1 MNLLDLG
8 ILVLLG
14 LVTVRG
20 YFRGLFQE
28 LAVLVGVV
36 GGVVAATHTYL
47 RLADLLAP
55 WVTDPQYARIIAFAA
70 ILVAVYWL
78 TRLVAHFLQRLLY
91 HLYLDFFE
99 RLLGAGFALAKGA
112 LLIGFGL
119 MFIGLVLPRDSRLMK
134 ESRTA
139 PHLMTFARQ
148 TLELLPP
155 DFQQRF
161 NDYLQKWRKRDKQK
175 PEGPAEDQGQESM
188 GGKVRGPWMAWP
200 ESLRAW
206 AVPWTSWGN
215 SLSSQLAFAKTW
227 TTNAGKISG
236 RRLLVNIA

>member
-8 ILVLLG
+8 ILILLG
-14 LVTVRG
+14 LLTVRG

-36 GGVVAATHTYL
+36 GGAMAATRTYL

-78 TRLVAHFLQRLLY
+78 TRLVAHFLQQLLY
-91 HLYLDFFE
+91 RLYLDFLE

-112 LLIGFGL
+112 LLIGFAL
-119 MFIGLVLPRDSRLMK
+119 MFIGLVLPKNSRLLK

-139 PHLMTFARQ
+139 PHLINFSRQ
-148 TLELLPP
+148 TLELLLPQ
-155 DFQQRF
+155 DFQKQF
-161 NDYLQKWRKRDKQK
+161 NAFLQKWQKRDKQK
-175 PEGPAEDQGQESM
+175 SQGQTGGKEQGSM
-188 GGKVRGPWMAWP
+188 GESPGSLDGVARELEGLSRTLEKLGK
-200 ESLRAW
+200 
-206 AVPWTSWGN
+206 
-215 SLSSQLAFAKTW
+215 
-227 TTNAGKISG
+227 
-236 RRLLVNIA
+236 

>member
-28 LAVLVGVV
+28 LAVLVGVA
-36 GGVVAATHTYL
+36 GGVIAASHTYL
-47 RLADLLAP
+47 QLAAVLSR

-78 TRLVAHFLQRLLY
+78 TRLLAHYLQRLLY

-99 RLLGAGFALAKGA
+99 RLLGAAFALAKGA

-119 MFIGLVLPRDSRLMK
+119 MFIGLVLPKDSRLLK

-139 PHLMTFARQ
+139 PKLVGLAHQ
-148 TLELLPP
+148 SLELLPQ
-155 DFQQRF
+155 DFKQRF
-161 NDYLQKWRKRDKQK
+161 DDTLQKWRKGGQK
-175 PEGPAEDQGQESM
+175 SAQGAASGARQQFED
-188 GGKVRGPWMAWP
+188 AT
-200 ESLRAW
+200 RALQDLQW
-206 AVPWTSWGN
+206 
-215 SLSSQLAFAKTW
+215 
-227 TTNAGKISG
+227 
-236 RRLLVNIA
+236 

>member
-36 GGVVAATHTYL
+36 GGVVAASHTYL
-47 RLADLLAP
+47 QLAAFLSR
-55 WVTDPQYARIIAFAA
+55 WVTDPQYSRIIAFAV

-91 HLYLDFFE
+91 HLYLDFFD
-99 RLLGAGFALAKGA
+99 RLLGAAFALAKGA

-119 MFIGLVLPRDSRLMK
+119 MFIGLVLPKDSRLLK

-139 PHLMTFARQ
+139 PKLIGLAHQ
-148 TLELLPP
+148 SLELLPP
-155 DFQQRF
+155 DFKQRF
-161 NDYLQKWRKRDKQK
+161 NETLQKWRKGGQK
-175 PEGPAEDQGQESM
+175 SAQES
-188 GGKVRGPWMAWP
+188 AWGTRQQL
-200 ESLRAW
+200 EDVTRSL
-206 AVPWTSWGN
+206 
-215 SLSSQLAFAKTW
+215 QD
-227 TTNAGKISG
+227 
-236 RRLLVNIA
+236 LLW

>member
-8 ILVLLG
+8 ILILLG
-14 LVTVRG
+14 LLTVRG

-36 GGVVAATHTYL
+36 GGAMAATRTYL

-78 TRLVAHFLQRLLY
+78 TRLVAHFLQQILY
-91 HLYLDFFE
+91 RLYLDFLE

-112 LLIGFGL
+112 LLIGFSL
-119 MFIGLVLPRDSRLMK
+119 MFIGLVLPRDSRLIK

-139 PHLMTFARQ
+139 PQLTHLARQ
-148 TLELLPP
+148 SLELLPP
-155 DFQQRF
+155 DFKQQL
-161 NDYLQKWRKRDKQK
+161 NGYLQKWQKQDTQK
-175 PEGPAEDQGQESM
+175 KAQGREAPGGVRQEL
-188 GGKVRGPWMAWP
+188 
-200 ESLRAW
+200 E
-206 AVPWTSWGN
+206 N
-215 SLSSQLAFAKTW
+215 
-227 TTNAGKISG
+227 SG
-236 RRLLVNIA
+236 RSLDGINRH